1 TPRSSSLSSPPR
13 CRGHCRRRPYHR
25 HVGRQIAAVFA
36 AAAVAV
42 NVAGLQE
49 EMALCVV
56 SSSRL
61 PLWSWVVREYT
72 MGGSRLG
79 GPQGE
84 GGNLLFVL
92 L

>member
-1 TPRSSSLSSPPR
+1 
-13 CRGHCRRRPYHR
+13 
-25 HVGRQIAAVFA
+25 
-36 AAAVAV
+36 
-42 NVAGLQE
+42 
-49 EMALCVV
+49 MALCVV